1 MGHRVCSETCTLSV
15 EAGRTLG
22 GRNSSKKKE
31 ELGEKTAHEAQIIR
45 DSIAGTRTRGRMRV
59 SLRERPAADDLASQA
74 TV

>member
-1 MGHRVCSETCTLSV
+1 MYAAKRVRCRLKLAERSGE
-15 EAGRTLG
+15 EIRA
-22 GRNSSKKKE
+22 KKKE